1 MFTISAFRALG
12 IPCRTVTCF
21 NSAHDTDNTLTID
34 NYYDTNGKLTGKS
47 RSSYCDSIWNFH
59 CWNEV
64 WITRNDLPSGYDGW
78 QVVDATPQERSNGKK
93 KMFQLNSFCTVDRN
107 ICLCKQ
113 QICPSRFLL
122 FQIQG
127 ILNFDYLRYEASRMV
142 SMK

>member
-1 MFTISAFRALG
+1 MITISAFRALG

-34 NYYDTNGKLTGKS
+34 YYYDTNGKLTGKS
-47 RSSYCDSIWNFH
+47 RSSYSDSIWNFH

-93 KMFQLNSFCTVDRN
+93 KKMFQLNSFCTVDRN
-107 ICLCKQ
+107 M
-113 QICPSRFLL
+113 S
-122 FQIQG
+122 
-127 ILNFDYLRYEASRMV
+127 V
-142 SMK
+142 